1 MQLAGTKTR
10 HLDLRLDCP
19 LPLAQPLLPEDLAD
33 KVSLHQGQGD
43 LETYRGS
50 SFPQRWKNRNSYT
63 LSQGA
68 SSRNNKLLYLLL
80 GVCQLPYI
88 RLKISS

>member
-10 HLDLRLDCP
+10 HLDLGLDCP
-19 LPLAQPLLPEDLAD
+19 PPLAQPLLWLI
-33 KVSLHQGQGD
+33 VSVHQGQGD
-43 LETYRGS
+43 LETYQGS

-63 LSQGA
+63 LSQGT
-68 SSRNNKLLYLLL
+68 SSHNNKLLYLLL